1 MSDPEIKEKDLE
13 KDPEKDPDKDLEEE
27 VPELATSHIQT
38 ISSTPPYI
46 STFINNNLE
55 QLNKI
60 YEEGLQMF
68 ECGILGFQCS
78 QENNKMDVQFMNE
91 QHICETMHPDS
102 WGKLKQSIPS
112 DKKLFMIMDQ
122 DLNSVFLVYI

>member
-1 MSDPEIKEKDLE
+1 MSDLKEDI
-13 KDPEKDPDKDLEEE
+13 EE
-27 VPELATSHIQT
+27 VSSSHIQT

-46 STFINNNLE
+46 SSFINNNLE

-60 YEEGLQMF
+60 YEEGLQAF

-102 WGKLKQSIPS
+102 WGKLKQSIPEG
-112 DKKLFMIMDQ
+112 KKLFMIMDQ
-122 DLNSVFLVYI
+122 DINSVFLVYI

>member
-1 MSDPEIKEKDLE
+1 MSDSEKNSEEDS
-13 KDPEKDPDKDLEEE
+13 EE
-27 VPELATSHIQT
+27 VQEIATSHIQT
-38 ISSTPPYI
+38 IQSTPPYI
-46 STFINNNLE
+46 SSFINANLE

-91 QHICETMHPDS
+91 QHICETMQSDS
-102 WGKLKQSIPS
+102 WARLKTSIPS
-112 DKKLFMIMDQ
+112 GKRLFMVMDQ
-122 DLNSVFLVYI
+122 DINSVFLVYI

>member
-1 MSDPEIKEKDLE
+1 MSDSGKSLKDEEK
-13 KDPEKDPDKDLEEE
+13 EEE
-27 VPELATSHIQT
+27 DIQEIASSHIQT

-46 STFINNNLE
+46 SSFINANLE

-60 YEEGLQMF
+60 YEEGLQAF

-102 WGKLKQSIPS
+102 WGKLKQSIPEG
-112 DKKLFMIMDQ
+112 KKLFMIMDQ
-122 DLNSVFLVYI
+122 DINSVFLVYI

>member
-1 MSDPEIKEKDLE
+1 MSDSEEKV
-13 KDPEKDPDKDLEEE
+13 KEE
-27 VPELATSHIQT
+27 VQEISTSHIQT
-38 ISSTPPYI
+38 ISATPPYI

-68 ECGILGFQCS
+68 ETGILGFQCS

-102 WGKLKQSIPS
+102 WGKLKQSIPEG
-112 DKKLFMIMDQ
+112 KKLFMIMDQ
-122 DLNSVFLVYI
+122 DINSVFLVYI

>member
-1 MSDPEIKEKDLE
+1 MSDSEKDSE
-13 KDPEKDPDKDLEEE
+13 KDSEGVKEI
-27 VPELATSHIQT
+27 ATSHIQT
-38 ISSTPPYI
+38 IQSTPPYI
-46 STFINNNLE
+46 SSFINANLE

-68 ECGILGFQCS
+68 KCGILGFQCS

-91 QHICETMHPDS
+91 QHICETMQSDS
-102 WGKLKQSIPS
+102 WGRLKTSIPS

-122 DLNSVFLVYI
+122 DLPAVFLVYI